1 MKVKKHI
8 SMAALLVSFLLTTNV
23 QFDAK
28 ADGPPVPLAFKSY
41 FSTAT
46 DINQLTVKANGNNAN
61 PPLPSIITLPETTSS
76 VLRLIPPGSGYV
88 WNSAFINEKVDISR
102 VQNKG
107 ISSFIEFDVYKGS
120 TNVVGDSFQF
130 ILSKEDKQITQRFT
144 DNNSMN
150 NSLTI
155 NLSYY
160 NAMNGLTDLTA
171 SIFDRINGGVTNRR
185 TNYVAIDPNFR
196 AHLLGIS
203 ANQKARNY
211 KFWFDYNK
219 TSQTLEIRLRF
230 DASYE
235 RPSTPTVIFSNI
247 NADFLGDSFYAGI
260 AATTGAYNFGIDIR
274 QWLFANRSLDQ
285 GIDPTLDPSAFF
297 TDATPPTNPTVTPT
311 RTDTGWRLNPVSTDD
326 SMTTI
331 TYEYQLDGNTFTTQP
346 SDFVIPDGT
355 RQVKIRAIDI
365 FNKVSAETTA
375 NFYQIT
381 FQAEGATQ
389 PEVKIWHP
397 EGVQPLFPNF
407 SKTGYTVLGFTT
419 VENNANVDVLSSY
432 SISSDTTL
440 YAKWAINQVEINAVI
455 GLINAIVTPITF
467 ASETAIEEALAAYNN
482 LIPAQQ
488 QGVTNHDL
496 LIGYEEAFTALFVPI
511 NQVIDLI
518 DPLDQVITLN
528 DKQDILAARAAYNA
542 LTTEQKT
549 YVTNLQVLIDAE
561 AALLSLEQTQ
571 AVREMIED
579 LKQPNDITL
588 DDKEELEA
596 AREAFD
602 ALTSSQQ
609 ANIANELK
617 QKLFDAEAALL
628 ALEQTQDVID
638 ILENLPDLKS
648 ITLDDQA
655 AIEAARAAFDTLTPS
670 QQANISD
677 QLKQKLLDAET
688 ELNALLNPAS
698 SFSLLPFHLLSGLI
712 IGVIYFLKTKKEV
725 Q

>member
-1 MKVKKHI
+1 MKKH
-8 SMAALLVSFLLTTNV
+8 
-23 QFDAK
+23 
-28 ADGPPVPLAFKSY
+28 
-41 FSTAT
+41 
-46 DINQLTVKANGNNAN
+46 
-61 PPLPSIITLPETTSS
+61 
-76 VLRLIPPGSGYV
+76 
-88 WNSAFINEKVDISR
+88 
-102 VQNKG
+102 
-107 ISSFIEFDVYKGS
+107 
-120 TNVVGDSFQF
+120 
-130 ILSKEDKQITQRFT
+130 
-144 DNNSMN
+144 
-150 NSLTI
+150 
-155 NLSYY
+155 
-160 NAMNGLTDLTA
+160 
-171 SIFDRINGGVTNRR
+171 
-185 TNYVAIDPNFR
+185 
-196 AHLLGIS
+196 
-203 ANQKARNY
+203 
-211 KFWFDYNK
+211 
-219 TSQTLEIRLRF
+219 
-230 DASYE
+230 
-235 RPSTPTVIFSNI
+235 
-247 NADFLGDSFYAGI
+247 
-260 AATTGAYNFGIDIR
+260 
-274 QWLFANRSLDQ
+274 
-285 GIDPTLDPSAFF
+285 
-297 TDATPPTNPTVTPT
+297 
-311 RTDTGWRLNPVSTDD
+311 
-326 SMTTI
+326 
-331 TYEYQLDGNTFTTQP
+331 
-346 SDFVIPDGT
+346 
-355 RQVKIRAIDI
+355 
-365 FNKVSAETTA
+365 
-375 NFYQIT
+375 
-381 FQAEGATQ
+381 
-389 PEVKIWHP
+389 
-397 EGVQPLFPNF
+397 
-407 SKTGYTVLGFTT
+407 
-419 VENNANVDVLSSY
+419 
-432 SISSDTTL
+432 
-440 YAKWAINQVEINAVI
+440 
-455 GLINAIVTPITF
+455 
-467 ASETAIEEALAAYNN
+467 
-482 LIPAQQ
+482 
-488 QGVTNHDL
+488 
-496 LIGYEEAFTALFVPI
+496 FTALFVPI

-655 AIEAARAAFDTLTPS
+655 AIEAARAAFDALTPS